1 MTTTETTRLLGFTQE
16 REGAQAWASYFGEH
30 NTFDGEVP
38 LDRVEQL
45 MDYPLREARLTFQ
58 YEVEDDGGNP
68 GGTMQGEIPDRKAIV
83 RADTGKT
90 LGIFKQGYQIHQ
102 PKEWLV
108 KNLSNILDANLR
120 IGAATLLKGGAVAIV
135 QAEKPGTWEGAEG
148 VRFRPYVS
156 AATSHDGSLS
166 TRYFTGT
173 TIIACE
179 NQMGLIRDQSNGVS
193 IRHSAN
199 SMMRLHEVRTR
210 LDVLVAQVGDEMD
223 QHIRK
228 LTERYVTDQQF
239 EDIVQSFTAEDKLR
253 DKGGRAFTIA
263 EKKANTLRELWA
275 NDDRVAPWRNNAWG
289 VATAF
294 NTASHHELSNKGNA
308 DKRFERN
315 QMRAVDGSWSSF
327 DGNVLRMLERV

>member
-1 MTTTETTRLLGFTQE
+1 MTSTETTRLLGFTGE
-16 REGAQAWASYFGEH
+16 RANSQAWAGYFDDD
-30 NTFDGEVP
+30 NTFEQEIP
-38 LDRVEQL
+38 IERVKQL
-45 MDYPLREARLTFQ
+45 MDYPLVEAQLIYQ
-58 YEVEDDGGNP
+58 YEDDGVP
-68 GGTMQGEIPDRKAIV
+68 TQGMIGDRKAIV

-90 LGIFKQGYQIHQ
+90 LGVFKQGYQIHQ
-102 PKEWLV
+102 PKEWLIE
-108 KNLSNILDANLR
+108 NLSDILDADLR

-135 QAEKPGTWEGAEG
+135 QAEKPETRESSEG
-148 VRFRPYVS
+148 VTFRPYVS

-179 NQMGLIRDQSNGVS
+179 NQMGLIRSQSNDVKV
-193 IRHSAN
+193 RHSAN
-199 SMMRLHEVRTR
+199 SMLRLGEVRTR
-210 LDVLVAQVGDEMD
+210 LDILVAEVGDEMD
-223 QHIRK
+223 QHIK
-228 LTERYVTDQQF
+228 ELTERYVTDSQF
-239 EDIVQSFTAEDKLR
+239 EEIVQAFTGEQKLA
-253 DKGGRAFTIA
+253 DKGGRAHSIA
-263 EKKANTLRELWA
+263 ERKAQTLRELWR

-327 DGNVLRMLERV
+327 DSNVLRMLERV